1 MESRTGTATASM
13 VVGIVAVAGEWL
25 SFIPWFVGLVLGI
38 VAICLAAN
46 GLKACPDGKPGHGM
60 AVAGLVLG
68 IVAVG
73 LTGVFALCMCVGL
86 PLGLA
91 GFAALL

>member
-13 VVGIVAVAGEWL
+13 VVGIVAVAG
-25 SFIPWFVGLVLGI
+25 
-38 VAICLAAN
+38 
-46 GLKACPDGKPGHGM
+46 
-60 AVAGLVLG
+60 LVLG

-73 LTGVFALCMCVGL
+73 LTGVFVLCMCVGL

>member
-38 VAICLAAN
+38 VA
-46 GLKACPDGKPGHGM
+46 
-60 AVAGLVLG
+60 
-68 IVAVG
+68 VG

>member
-1 MESRTGTATASM
+1 MESRTGAATASM

-46 GLKACPDGKPGHGM
+46 GLKACPDGQPGHGM